1 MDVTHVDLQIL
12 YLFLKMTLYSDED
25 LESLYSKPELIAP
38 VSWNIVFEYCC
49 EQYLPEVWL
58 CWGIH
63 THKHTHSHESYLQ

>member
-38 VSWNIVFEYCC
+38 VS
-49 EQYLPEVWL
+49 
-58 CWGIH
+58 
-63 THKHTHSHESYLQ
+63 